1 MKEEIVRETA
11 ETAKT
16 LIDALKGTAAGLKV
30 ALDQERDKNEG
41 LELTCAKLQAEV
53 DHLTEKV
60 FQLEAE
66 NGAKQEEMA
75 SESAVPAELEAFREL
90 SQELSDKLSFYYK
103 DIKALSPKDLGA
115 EDAARLYQILDYTYK
130 TLKKAGIRL

>member
-66 NGAKQEEMA
+66 NGAKQEESA

>member
-11 ETAKT
+11 ETVKT

-66 NGAKQEEMA
+66 NEAKQEEMA
-75 SESAVPAELEAFREL
+75 SESAVPAELEASRKL

>member
-1 MKEEIVRETA
+1 MKEEIVRETE

-66 NGAKQEEMA
+66 NEAKQEEMA
-75 SESAVPAELEAFREL
+75 SGSAVPAELEASREL

>member
-1 MKEEIVRETA
+1 MKKEIVRETA

-66 NGAKQEEMA
+66 NEAKQEEMA
-75 SESAVPAELEAFREL
+75 SESAVPAELEASREL

>member
-66 NGAKQEEMA
+66 NEAKQEESA

>member
-30 ALDQERDKNEG
+30 ALDQERDNNEG

-53 DHLTEKV
+53 DHLTEKA

-66 NGAKQEEMA
+66 NEAKQEEMA

>member
-11 ETAKT
+11 ETVKT

-66 NGAKQEEMA
+66 NEAKQEEMA
-75 SESAVPAELEAFREL
+75 SESAVSAELEASREL